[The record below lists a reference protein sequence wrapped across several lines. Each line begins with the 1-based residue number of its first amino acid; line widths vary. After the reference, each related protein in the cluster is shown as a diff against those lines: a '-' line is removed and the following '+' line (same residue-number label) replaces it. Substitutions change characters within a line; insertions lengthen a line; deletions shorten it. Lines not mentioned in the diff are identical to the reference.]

1 MKKMKQLLKKKNIC
15 RIGVAVVA
23 LLLIVSMIT
32 NTVPAETV
40 MAQEKISDYGT
51 DTKYTESLGDNAS
64 TEYAGR
70 IWTDKSVYSE
80 SATFDLYTPEGE
92 SQKSTTIS
100 KSQDSQFLIA
110 YSALATSEA
119 ISGQTQAPVDVVF
132 VIDTSGSMAYSM
144 GGNDSSSRIS
154 NTINALNNA
163 IDAVMNMNPYTR
175 VGVVAFA
182 NTSATILPLGRY
194 AKGTRTTGGGGNQA
208 SVTNY
213 FSLSGSTIYAHVIAE
228 GSTRQTNENRSV
240 TGGTNIQMGVYTGL
254 NMLNS
259 VQSTTAN
266 IEGSV
271 VSRVPVMIL
280 LSDGAP
286 TYSSGSTNWWAPS
299 NNKDDGPGGSPY
311 VGNGFKAL
319 MTGAYMKQRVDEK
332 YNAKTS
338 VYTIGMGISGLS
350 NTSGSGR
357 DERYTGEQ
365 DLAYLTL
372 NPAAH
377 WDESTD
383 ANAMAED
390 MADAWDSYTTNNG
403 RPRLA
408 VSSSENY
415 TFTHPTTNDIDDL
428 DNDDT
433 TINPLKQFVD
443 GYYDADSASEVTD
456 VFNAIVSNI
465 AISAP
470 QVPTEMKT
478 TDPMTDGYITYT
490 DPIGQYMEVKEVQEI
505 IYAGTEFKNPTKK
518 VSGDTTT
525 YTFTGSVHSPVYG
538 DQEIKN
544 IIIEV
549 TKDAT
554 SGDETLT
561 VKIPAAV
568 IPVRVNTV
576 QLNKDGTV
584 HSHTNNGAYPVRVL
598 YSVGLRDG
606 IVQDGVVQMNK
617 LSDEYIKA
625 NSNPDGTINFFSN
638 LFTGENTITVLEG
651 GQEIMKTVG
660 NATVE
665 FEPAHNNSFYY
676 ITQDIPIYKDEAC
689 TPDNRLTVAEGLD
702 PEATYYYVEK
712 YYHGLEEVRKIVER
726 TGAQLM
732 KTDRVEVDG
741 YLYRASGSPRP
752 NRIMEFEGKKID
764 NNTKTAEDF
773 YAPTFQYAQGST
785 DPYAGKYVIYL
796 GNNGVMSVAASGS
809 LEISKKVE
817 AADGLTPQTTE
828 FEFTVNF
835 DGNATLAGTFDY
847 EVLDAAG
854 AVLRTAT
861 IADGGTLTL
870 KDGEKAVI
878 YNLPP
883 GTAYEVKETQAN
895 SLGFTTVSEGANGT
909 IVEMTTS
916 LAEFTNIYAVTE
928 LTYPENGL
936 SVTKQL
942 DGRAS
947 KGDVDTYEFYMT
959 PYDAANPMP
968 ESTSNGS
975 LNKTITVPAGETT
988 EAVSFG
994 QITFTKPGTYVYAF
1008 QETRPTVG
1016 LAGITYSKAVYRL
1029 EVVVADDGVGALKV
1043 DSAKL
1048 YRLIDDAGNIQYTRN
1063 QDGTI
1068 TLPAPLADGT
1078 EIAFTNVY
1086 KNDAVATQFSAIKTY
1101 TDKSGTNPLTAGMF
1115 TFALERVGIVD
1126 GNTVRPGSASSL
1138 PWYANEADVI
1148 TRQNNMQ
1155 VVTFPAITFDNSA
1168 LTNEDSTITYRYQ
1181 LTEVVP
1187 AGATDNK
1194 LNGMTYDDAVYYAD
1208 VTLTW
1213 DSTAQELQV
1222 DLQYK
1227 DENLNDITGV
1237 NFTNEYEPAPIVVEL
1252 KGSKTF
1258 NGRDMKAGEQ
1268 FTFMIGITDA
1278 FTNNQIVNKIID
1290 WTNLKPQVQV
1300 TDTVDGV
1307 AKDFSMGTM
1316 VIGKPGTY
1324 KFLIGE
1330 EASTIPIAG
1339 ITYDTLQ
1346 KFVTVTVT
1354 DNNGQLVAD
1363 VQYDNGTVSDATD
1376 KAVFINTYKAADTE
1390 PISLNGTKVLTGR
1403 ENLQAGEFFFSIE
1416 PQNGAPLNARNRL
1429 TSADADG
1436 NIVLLNNITFSEA
1449 GTYEYIFREQIPSTA
1464 VNGKLNGIIYD
1475 TSVYRYVVTVED
1487 DLSGKLI
1494 VTGKQ
1499 LYKNDTPI
1507 TDDVVFTNKYETTS
1521 TVREVP
1527 TIYKVLDGKRADALA
1542 AGEFEFTM
1550 RAEATELDGTPISGN
1565 LADYVTLPT
1574 NKTNQADGAVEFGE
1588 VIFHKTGIYTI
1599 TVEEVEP
1606 ATGKA
1611 AGVTYSKEKLVG
1623 VFKVVDNGVGALEH
1637 EMISLSG
1644 RYTFTN
1650 TYESKGDFT
1659 LTLNKN
1665 FTGRPENAWL
1675 DSDKFQFEVVILDP
1689 DTQAA
1694 LDAGKIA
1701 FPSDSEG
1708 IVKLEV
1714 TKEKQSIT
1722 SDKIEIFEA
1731 GTYKF
1736 RVHEVAGDILGVDY
1750 DDTAHDVV
1758 VTATDNSDGT
1768 ISIQTNVLNNTI
1780 TFNNVYDTE
1789 HTELSGHDHLTIEK
1803 TFTGRPDNAWLDTD
1817 AFTFTLEAGDSETA
1831 AAVAAGDVVLPN
1843 TTLVVSNANKAHP
1856 HFGNITFKKMGT
1868 YTFTITEQDSPMKG
1882 VIDDAD
1888 NVRNIIVN
1896 VTDGGEGVLV
1906 AKLDSASEMLDF
1918 TNIYTTDDVDLIG
1931 AEDLVVE
1938 KVLVGRDWFT
1948 ADAFAFTLEAYD
1960 DTTKQAVDAADV
1972 ILPANAAGIT
1982 ITKES
1987 KGADGKYKAHFGN
2000 ITFKEVG
2007 TYQFQIKEIA
2017 GEDAKLTYDTHSSVI
2032 TVVVTD
2038 NNEGELVAV
2047 PSYSG
2052 AMQFENT
2059 YTPDP
2064 VQATLIGKKN
2074 LEGRELKAGEF
2085 RFHIVAAGGTAADT
2099 PVPAVQTVSNAANGT
2114 ITFPQM
2120 TYYRPGVYKYVI
2132 SEIEGSLAGVE
2143 YDRTH
2148 VEATVTVNYNSA
2160 TGILTPVVTYTKGT
2174 SGTAFEFNNKYT
2186 SEPTDKVNITAE
2198 KIVEGNPFVMNG
2210 NDFRFELEPAAANPT
2225 QDPIE
2230 GGYVTNTSGG
2240 IIELFNDAAYTQAGT
2255 YVYTLHEVDG
2265 NRAGITYDDSVYTI
2279 TVEVTDDEAVA
2290 KLSAQVTITR
2300 TSNDET
2306 TNVDYIEFKNHYV
2319 PTETTAIIHG
2329 HKYMDSEHKALEA
2342 GEFTFE
2348 IKAVTEGATMPEAT
2362 QVTNAE
2368 TGLFQFDTIT
2378 YTQAGVYEYEVTE
2391 VIPSEAVLNG
2401 EGKYELNGKTYDDTV
2416 HTVTVTVT
2424 DIQSGLSSGELIATV
2439 EGVVEAGTNK
2449 PLVVF
2454 TNGYVPNEVT
2464 LEGATALQGTKTL
2477 TGRDMN
2483 EGEFT
2488 FEIAAVTEGA
2498 PLPAN
2503 TTAANEEAG
2512 ETSAFA
2518 FGKMT
2523 FTKAGE
2529 YFYTIQETRGNKG
2542 GVAYDETVYVAKVS
2556 VTDEG
2561 YDGQLDAAVTYYKE
2575 DAEAELAFA
2584 NTYEAKAASEK
2595 LTLVKKLDGRDL
2607 LEGEFEFQIMAHPDT
2622 PDAPLPANT
2631 IATNAAGERVKQ
2643 VTFEE
2648 ILYTKA
2654 GIYSYLISEKNTGA
2668 PYIIYD
2674 NTLYKVV
2681 VKVTDNLEGHL
2692 VVEKTYFDADT
2703 DAQKDNILFF
2713 NQYALPEII
2722 LKKAQ
2727 LVNGKEVDVTAR
2739 VATDDVVTYVMT
2751 IQNIGKGEAT
2761 GLEVMDKAPNGMVFM
2776 EDSVEGG
2783 DSFVIA
2789 EDGTITWKIAT
2800 LAAGESRT
2808 MSFKASVPKTDGDVN
2823 WLNVASAIYENNPE
2837 NPDPTP
2843 ENPDPDPTPIPSNE
2857 VEVKIHKAPPMG
2869 DDADIWVWAGL
2880 IIVSLVL
2887 GTTVVV
2893 VRKREEKQ

>member
-1 MKKMKQLLKKKNIC
+1 MKGRIKQLLKKKSTC
-15 RIGVAVVA
+15 RIGATVAAITLAVA
-23 LLLIVSMIT
+23 MVIGLI
-32 NTVPAETV
+32 PAESV
-40 MAQEKISDYGT
+40 IAQTKVSDYKT

-70 IWTDKSVYSE
+70 IWSDKSVYSE

-92 SQKSTTIS
+92 APKSATIE
-100 KSQDSQFLIA
+100 KSQDSEFLVA
-110 YSALATSEA
+110 FSALATSEA
-119 ISGQTQAPVDVVF
+119 VSGQTQAPVDVVF
-132 VIDTSGSMAYSM
+132 VIDTSGSMAYTM
-144 GGNDSSSRIS
+144 GGQDNTQRIA
-154 NTINALNNA
+154 NTIKALNTA
-163 IDAVMNMNPYTR
+163 IDAVMKMNPYTR

-182 NTSATILPLGRY
+182 DTAAEILPLGRY
-194 AKGTRTTGGGGNQA
+194 EKGTRRNGYTT
-208 SVTNY
+208 TTDY
-213 FSLSGSTIYAHVIAE
+213 FSLNDNVIYAHVKRE
-228 GSTRQTNENRSV
+228 GSTSQTNRNRSV
-240 TGGTNIQMGVYTGL
+240 TGGTNIQMGVYNGL

-271 VSRVPVMIL
+271 VPRVPAMIL

-286 TYSSGSTNWWAPS
+286 TYSSGSDEWWTPA
-299 NNKDDGPGGSPY
+299 NNNDHGPGGSPY

-319 MTGAYMKQRVDEK
+319 MTGAYMKQRVDAK

-350 NTSGSGR
+350 NTSRG
-357 DERYTGEQ
+357 DYTGEQ

-372 NPAAH
+372 NPGVH
-377 WDESTD
+377 WDESNN
-383 ANAMAED
+383 ANAMAAA
-390 MADAWDSYTTNNG
+390 MADAWDTYTTNNG
-403 RPRLA
+403 TPSLR
-408 VSSSENY
+408 VESGYQGNY
-415 TFTHPTTNDIDDL
+415 EFTHPSTNDIDDL
-428 DNDDT
+428 DNNDA

-456 VFNAIVSNI
+456 VFDAIVANI

-505 IYAGTEFKNPTKK
+505 IYAGTEFKNPQKTTSQDGLTTK
-518 VSGDTTT
+518 
-525 YTFTGSVHSPVYG
+525 YTFTGEVHSPVYG

-549 TKDAT
+549 TKDANT
-554 SGDETLT
+554 GNETLT
-561 VKIPAAV
+561 VKVPAAV

-576 QLNKDGTV
+576 QLNKDGSV
-584 HSHTNNGAYPVRVL
+584 QSHTNNGAYPVRVL
-598 YSVGLRDG
+598 YSVGLQDG
-606 IVQDGVVQMNK
+606 IVKDGIVQMNK
-617 LSDEYIKA
+617 LTDEYIKA
-625 NSNPDGTINFFSN
+625 NSNHDGTINFYSN
-638 LFTGENTITVLEG
+638 LYDGENTINVLEN
-651 GQEIMKTVG
+651 GQEITKTVG

-676 ITQDIPIYKDEAC
+676 ITQDIPLYKNAAC
-689 TPDNRLTVAEGLD
+689 TPDDRVTVAEGLD
-702 PEATYYYVEK
+702 PDATYYYVEK

-741 YLYRASGSPRP
+741 YLYRAAGSPRP

-764 NNTKTAEDF
+764 NNTKTADDF

-817 AADGLTPQTTE
+817 TAEGLTPATTE
-828 FEFTVNF
+828 FEFSVNF
-835 DGNATLAGTFDY
+835 DGNATLAGTYDY
-847 EVLDAAG
+847 EVMDAAG
-854 AVLRTAT
+854 AVLRTAA

-883 GTAYEVKETQAN
+883 GTAYEVKETQADT
-895 SLGFTTVSEGANGT
+895 LGFRTVSSGTNGT

-916 LAEFTNIYAVTE
+916 LAEFTNIYSVTE
-928 LTYPENGL
+928 VTYPENDL
-936 SVTKQL
+936 LATKVL
-942 DGRAS
+942 DGRVS
-947 KGDVDTYEFYMT
+947 KGDADTYEFFMT
-959 PYDAANPMP
+959 PYNAAYPMP
-968 ESTSNGS
+968 ADTTNGS
-975 LNKTITVPAGETT
+975 LNKNVTLPTGETT
-988 EAVSFG
+988 EDVSFG

-1016 LAGITYSKAVYRL
+1016 LAGMTYSKAVYRL

-1048 YRLIDDAGNIQYTRN
+1048 YQLLDDAGNIKYTRN

-1068 TLPAPLADGT
+1068 TLPEPLAEGT
-1078 EIAFTNVY
+1078 GIVFTNVY
-1086 KNDAVATQFSAIKTY
+1086 QNDTVATQFSAIKTY
-1101 TDKSGTNPLTAGMF
+1101 TDKSGTNPLKAGMF

-1126 GNTVRPGSASSL
+1126 GDAARPDTASSL
-1138 PWYANEADVI
+1138 PWYEGESGAI
-1148 TRQNNMQ
+1148 TRQNNME
-1155 VVTFPAITFDNSA
+1155 VVTFPAITFDNNA

-1187 AGATDNK
+1187 EGATENK
-1194 LNGMTYDDAVYYAD
+1194 LNGMTYDDTVYYAD

-1227 DENLNDITGV
+1227 DADLNPVTNV
-1237 NFTNEYEPAPIVVEL
+1237 NFVNEYEPAPAKVTL
-1252 KGSKTF
+1252 NGTKTMV
-1258 NGRDMKAGEQ
+1258 GRDMKDGEE
-1268 FTFMIGITDA
+1268 FEFVI
-1278 FTNNQIVNKIID
+1278 
-1290 WTNLKPQVQV
+1290 
-1300 TDTVDGV
+1300 GV
-1307 AKDFSMGTM
+1307 AGNDSFTGYQFRTNMGVTGM
-1316 VIGKPGTY
+1316 DQIMATVSGGAEGQAVAFAFGELECRVPGTY
-1324 KFLIGE
+1324 QFVIGE
-1330 EASTIPIAG
+1330 NAPNPGAAG
-1339 ITYDTLQ
+1339 VTYDTQ
-1346 KFVTVTVT
+1346 RFVTIVVT
-1354 DNNGQLVAD
+1354 DDNGQLVAD
-1363 VQYDNGTVSDATD
+1363 VQYDNGAVSDATD
-1376 KAVFINTYKAADTE
+1376 KAVFVNTYEAADTE
-1390 PISLNGTKVLTGR
+1390 PISLTGTKVMIGR
-1403 ENLQAGEFFFSIE
+1403 ELRDGEFFFSVE

-1429 TSADADG
+1429 VSATADG
-1436 NIVLLNNITFSEA
+1436 NILLLNEVSFSEA

-1464 VNGKLNGIIYD
+1464 VNGKLNGITYD

-1494 VTGKQ
+1494 VTDKQ

-1507 TDDVVFTNKYETTS
+1507 TDDVVFENKYETTPA
-1521 TVREVP
+1521 VREVP
-1527 TIYKVLDGKRADALA
+1527 AIYKVLDGKRGNALA

-1550 RAEATELDGTPISGN
+1550 SAAVTELDGSPITGN
-1565 LADYVTLPT
+1565 LADYVTVPA
-1574 NKTNQADGAVEFGE
+1574 NVTNQADGAVEFGN
-1588 VIFHKTGIYTI
+1588 VMFHKTGIYTI

-1606 ATGKA
+1606 ATNKA
-1611 AGVTYSKEKLVG
+1611 EGVTYSKEKLVG
-1623 VFKVVDNGVGALEH
+1623 VFRVVDNGLGALEH
-1637 EMISLSG
+1637 EMIGLTG
-1644 RYTFTN
+1644 HYTFTN

-1659 LTLNKN
+1659 LTINKN
-1665 FTGRPENAWL
+1665 FTGRPENVWL

-1694 LDAGKIA
+1694 LDAGKIT
-1701 FPSDSEG
+1701 FPSDSAG

-1714 TKEKQSIT
+1714 TKDKQSIT

-1736 RVHEVAGDILGVDY
+1736 RVHEVAGDILGVKY
-1750 DDTAHDVV
+1750 DSTAHDVV

-1768 ISIQTNVLNNTI
+1768 ISIQTNVPSNAI

-1789 HTELSGHDHLTIEK
+1789 LTELSGHDHLTIEK
-1803 TFTGRPDNAWLDTD
+1803 IFTGRPDNAWLDTD
-1817 AFTFTLEAGDSETA
+1817 KFTFTLAAGNTETA
-1831 AAVAAGDVVLPN
+1831 AAVTAGDVILPD
-1843 TTLVVSNANKAHP
+1843 TTLEVSNANKAHP
-1856 HFGNITFKKMGT
+1856 HFGNITFKKVGT
-1868 YTFTITEQDSPMKG
+1868 YTFTITEEDSPMKG
-1882 VIDDAD
+1882 VIDDTD
-1888 NVRNIIVN
+1888 NVRTIIVN

-1906 AKLDSASEMLDF
+1906 AKLGNASDTLDF
-1918 TNIYTTDDVDLIG
+1918 TNTYTTDDVDLIG

-1938 KVLVGRDWFT
+1938 KVLSGRDWFT
-1948 ADAFAFTLEAYD
+1948 ADEFAFTLEAYD
-1960 DTTKQAVDAADV
+1960 DVTKEAVGAGNV
-1972 ILPANAAGIT
+1972 ILPTNAEGIT
-1982 ITKES
+1982 ITKAN

-2007 TYQFQIKEIA
+2007 TYQFQIKETA
-2017 GEDAKLTYDTHSSVI
+2017 GEDAKLTYDSHSSVI

-2064 VQATLIGKKN
+2064 VQATLTGMKN
-2074 LEGRELKAGEF
+2074 LTGRELKSGEF
-2085 RFHIVAAGGTAADT
+2085 RFHIVAAEGTAADT

-2143 YDRTH
+2143 YDKVH
-2148 VEATVTVNYNSA
+2148 VEATVTVNYDSA
-2160 TGILTPVVTYTKGT
+2160 TGILTTVVTYTKGT
-2174 SGTAFEFNNKYT
+2174 SGTAFEFHNEYT

-2198 KIVEGNPFVMNG
+2198 KIVTGNAFAMNG
-2210 NDFRFELEPAAANPT
+2210 NDFRFELEPAEANPT
-2225 QDPIE
+2225 QDPIQR
-2230 GGYVTNTSGG
+2230 GFVTNTNSG
-2240 IIELFNDAAYTQAGT
+2240 IIGLFEDATYTQAGT

-2290 KLSAQVTITR
+2290 KLSAEVTITK
-2300 TSNDET
+2300 TLNDVT
-2306 TNVDYIEFKNHYV
+2306 TNVDYIEFKNEYI

-2329 HKYMDSEHKALEA
+2329 HKYMDSEHKTLES

-2348 IKAVTEGATMPEAT
+2348 IAAVTEGAPMPAAT

-2368 TGLFQFDTIT
+2368 TGLFQFGAIT
-2378 YTQAGVYEYEVTE
+2378 YTQAGVYEYKVTE
-2391 VIPSEAVLNG
+2391 VIPGEAVLNG
-2401 EGKYELNGKTYDDTV
+2401 EGKYELNGKTYDDTE

-2464 LEGATALQGTKTL
+2464 LEGTTALQGTKTL
-2477 TGRDMN
+2477 AGRDMKA
-2483 EGEFT
+2483 GEFT
-2488 FEIAAVTEGA
+2488 FELEAVTLGA
-2498 PLPAN
+2498 PMPAN
-2503 TTAANEEAG
+2503 TTAVNKAAG
-2512 ETSAFA
+2512 QSSAFV
-2518 FGKMT
+2518 FDQIT
-2523 FTKAGE
+2523 YTKAGE
-2529 YFYTIQETRGNKG
+2529 YLYTIKETRGNKG
-2542 GVAYDETVYVAKVS
+2542 GVDYDEAVFVAKVT

-2561 YDGQLDAAVTYYKE
+2561 YDGQLDAVVTYYKE
-2575 DAEAELAFA
+2575 DAEVELAFE
-2584 NTYEAKAASEK
+2584 NTYEANDTTYR
-2595 LTLVKKLDGRDL
+2595 LGIVKKLKGRTL
-2607 LEGEFEFQIMAHPDT
+2607 VEGEFEFEIMAHPDT
-2622 PDAPLPANT
+2622 PNAPLPVNK
-2631 IATNAAGERVKQ
+2631 IARNEVDGK
-2643 VTFEE
+2643 VTFDE
-2648 ILYTKA
+2648 ILYTET
-2654 GIYSYLISEKNTGA
+2654 GTYSYLISEKNTGA

-2674 NTLYKVV
+2674 STLYKVV
-2681 VKVTDNLEGHL
+2681 VEVTDNLEGQL
-2692 VVEKTYFDADT
+2692 V
-2703 DAQKDNILFF
+2703 AQKKIF
-2713 NQYALPEII
+2713 NAETLKAMESIIFNNRYALPEVV

-2727 LVNGKEVDVTAR
+2727 FINGKAVDVTAK
-2739 VATDDVVTYVMT
+2739 VAEGDVVTYVMT
-2751 IQNIGKGEAT
+2751 IQNIGEGKAT

-2776 EDSVEGG
+2776 KDSVEGG
-2783 DSFVIA
+2783 DSFQIA
-2789 EDGTITWKIAT
+2789 EDGTITWKVAV

-2823 WLNVASAIYENNPE
+2823 WVNVASAIYENNPE
-2837 NPDPTP
+2837 NPEPTP
-2843 ENPDPDPTPIPSNE
+2843 ENPEPDPTPIPSNE
-2857 VEVKIHKAPPMG
+2857 VEVIVEKAPPMG
-2869 DDADIWVWAGL
+2869 DAAVAWVWAGL
-2880 IIVSLVL
+2880 AVVSVAL
-2887 GTTVVV
+2887 GAAVIV